1 MFLTVVLCLSAFTL
15 WMLVKADGNRSS
27 AVETRLSHT
36 RTGQAGCIDSDQ
48 SLAKRTVHAFVVV
61 IVWLVC
67 LLRSCRGQG

>member
-1 MFLTVVLCLSAFTL
+1 M
-15 WMLVKADGNRSS
+15 KADGNGSL
-27 AVETRLSHT
+27 AVETRVSHT

-61 IVWLVC
+61 VVWLVC